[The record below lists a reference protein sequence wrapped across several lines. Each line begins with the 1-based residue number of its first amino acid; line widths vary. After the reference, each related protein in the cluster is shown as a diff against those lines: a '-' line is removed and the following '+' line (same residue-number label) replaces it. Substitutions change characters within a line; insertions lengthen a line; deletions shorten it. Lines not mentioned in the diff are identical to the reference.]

1 MIHFSM
7 RPETSIALCNSEH
20 PALKHIVS
28 MTARKVPGHD
38 GLYFART
45 HLDDC
50 VAVIRPSDRTVSLF
64 NGSFE
69 EFKACMG
76 GADIGWFT
84 EAVEVPE
91 GTKHIATTILNEIKL
106 HREG

>member
-1 MIHFSM
+1 MLHFSM
-7 RPETSIALCNSEH
+7 KPESSIALCNSEH

-28 MTARKVPGHD
+28 MMARKVPGHD
-38 GLYFART
+38 GLYFVKT

-69 EFKACMG
+69 EFKAHMTG
-76 GADIGWFT
+76 RSTGWFT
-84 EAVEVPE
+84 EAVEVSE
-91 GTKHIATTILNEIKL
+91 GTKHIATSILNEIKL